1 MKGKETFRVY
11 PGTPFCDIG
20 ECPYR
25 EAIARCY
32 SRGWFLGMTATRFGP
47 DRPMERAMLAAVLH
61 RVAGCPQPPRRGLFF
76 DVSPPLLAPRPADWC
91 ACQGILLAWA
101 RGRFFPGR
109 AVSWEE
115 LLLACGGG
123 RAAPAAGRPQ
133 GNSGPEPGASPCPRT
148 CTGPCPGGRPPRRW
162 TAFSRPCPPA
172 VPPGRIG

>member
-47 DRPMERAMLAAVLH
+47 DRPLERAMLAAVLH

-76 DVSPPLLAPRPADWC
+76 DVSPPLLLRPGRGLVRLPGDSARPGPGPVLPRPGGELGGA
-91 ACQGILLAWA
+91 APGPVAVGGLPRRRGGPRGNLGPGPGLRLA
-101 RGRFFPGR
+101 RGLVP
-109 AVSWEE
+109 APV
-115 LLLACGGG
+115 LGGG
-123 RAAPAAGRPQ
+123 RPGGGQLFPAPVTGVPPAA
-133 GNSGPEPGASPCPRT
+133 
-148 CTGPCPGGRPPRRW
+148 
-162 TAFSRPCPPA
+162 
-172 VPPGRIG
+172 

>member
-32 SRGWFLGMTATRFGP
+32 SRGWFLGMAATRFGP
-47 DRPMERAMLAAVLH
+47 DRPLERAMLAAVLH

-76 DVSPPLLAPRPADWC
+76 DVFPRSYCAQAADWC
-91 ACQGILLAWA
+91 ACQGILPGLGQ
-101 RGRFFPGR
+101 GRFFPGR

-115 LLLACGGG
+115 LLLALW
-123 RAAPAAGRPQ
+123 R
-133 GNSGPEPGASPCPRT
+133 
-148 CTGPCPGGRPPRRW
+148 
-162 TAFSRPCPPA
+162 
-172 VPPGRIG
+172 

>member
-32 SRGWFLGMTATRFGP
+32 SRGWFLGMAATRFGP
-47 DRPMERAMLAAVLH
+47 DRPLERAMLAAVLH

-76 DVSPPLLAPRPADWC
+76 DVSPRSYCAQAADWC
-91 ACQGILLAWA
+91 ACQGILPGLGQ
-101 RGRFFPGR
+101 GRFFPGR

-115 LLLACGGG
+115 LLLALWRWEGCPGGG
-123 RAAPAAGRPQ
+123 EAQ
-133 GNSGPEPGASPCPRT
+133 GKSGPGPGASPCPRT

-162 TAFSRPCPPA
+162 TSFSRPSDSC
-172 VPPGRIG
+172 PPGRIK

>member
-47 DRPMERAMLAAVLH
+47 DRPLERAMLAAVLH

-76 DVSPPLLAPRPADWC
+76 DVSPHSYLR
-91 ACQGILLAWA
+91 
-101 RGRFFPGR
+101 PGR
-109 AVSWEE
+109 GLVRLLGDSARPGPGPVLPRSGGELGGAAPGPVAVGGLSRRRGGPRGN
-115 LLLACGGG
+115 LGPGPGGG
-123 RAAPAAGRPQ
+123 R
-133 GNSGPEPGASPCPRT
+133 
-148 CTGPCPGGRPPRRW
+148 PGGGQLFPAPV
-162 TAFSRPCPPA
+162 TA
-172 VPPGRIG
+172 VPSAA

>member
-47 DRPMERAMLAAVLH
+47 DRPLERAMLAAVLH

-76 DVSPPLLAPRPADWC
+76 DVSPHSYLRPGRGLVRLLGDSARPGPGPVLPRPGGELGGA
-91 ACQGILLAWA
+91 APGPVAVGGLPRRRGGPRGNLGPSPGLRLA
-101 RGRFFPGR
+101 RGLVPSP
-109 AVSWEE
+109 VP
-115 LLLACGGG
+115 GGG
-123 RAAPAAGRPQ
+123 RPGGGHLFPAPVTGVPPAA
-133 GNSGPEPGASPCPRT
+133 
-148 CTGPCPGGRPPRRW
+148 
-162 TAFSRPCPPA
+162 
-172 VPPGRIG
+172 

>member
-32 SRGWFLGMTATRFGP
+32 SRGWFLGIAATRFGP

-76 DVSPPLLAPRPADWC
+76 DVSPPLLLRPGRGLVRLPGDSARPGPGPVLPRP
-91 ACQGILLAWA
+91 G
-101 RGRFFPGR
+101 G
-109 AVSWEE
+109 E
-115 LLLACGGG
+115 LGG
-123 RAAPAAGRPQ
+123 AAP
-133 GNSGPEPGASPCPRT
+133 GPVRWEG
-148 CTGPCPGGRPPRRW
+148 CPGGGEAPGEIWARARGFALPEDLFRPL
-162 TAFSRPCPPA
+162 SRGEAAQAVDSFFPPQ
-172 VPPGRIG
+172 

>member
-32 SRGWFLGMTATRFGP
+32 SRGWFLGMAATRFGP

-76 DVSPPLLAPRPADWC
+76 DVSPRSYCAQAADWC
-91 ACQGILLAWA
+91 ACQGILPGPGPGLRLA
-101 RGRFFPGR
+101 RGLVP
-109 AVSWEE
+109 APVP
-115 LLLACGGG
+115 GGG
-123 RAAPAAGRPQ
+123 
-133 GNSGPEPGASPCPRT
+133 S
-148 CTGPCPGGRPPRRW
+148 PGGGQLFPAPV
-162 TAFSRPCPPA
+162 TA
-172 VPPGRIG
+172 VPPAA

>member
-76 DVSPPLLAPRPADWC
+76 DVFPAPTAPRPRIGAPARGFC
-91 ACQGILLAWA
+91 PAWA
-101 RGRFFPGR
+101 RAGSSP
-109 AVSWEE
+109 
-115 LLLACGGG
+115 
-123 RAAPAAGRPQ
+123 AGR
-133 GNSGPEPGASPCPRT
+133 
-148 CTGPCPGGRPPRRW
+148 
-162 TAFSRPCPPA
+162 
-172 VPPGRIG
+172 

>member
-32 SRGWFLGMTATRFGP
+32 SRGWFLGMAATRFGP

-76 DVSPPLLAPRPADWC
+76 DVFPRSYCAQAADWC
-91 ACQGILLAWA
+91 ACQGILPGLGQ
-101 RGRFFPGR
+101 GRFFPGR

-115 LLLACGGG
+115 LLRPRRRGGPRGNLGPGSGLRLARGLVPAPVPGGG
-123 RAAPAAGRPQ
+123 R
-133 GNSGPEPGASPCPRT
+133 
-148 CTGPCPGGRPPRRW
+148 PGGGQLFPAPV
-162 TAFSRPCPPA
+162 TA
-172 VPPGRIG
+172 VPPAA

>member
-32 SRGWFLGMTATRFGP
+32 SRGWFLGMAATRFGP
-47 DRPMERAMLAAVLH
+47 DRPLERAMLVAVLH

-76 DVSPPLLAPRPADWC
+76 DVSPRSYCAQAADWC
-91 ACQGILLAWA
+91 ACQGILPGLGQ
-101 RGRFFPGR
+101 GRFFPGR

-115 LLLACGGG
+115 LLLALWRWEG
-123 RAAPAAGRPQ
+123 
-133 GNSGPEPGASPCPRT
+133 
-148 CTGPCPGGRPPRRW
+148 CPGGGEAPGEIWARARGFALPEDLFRPLSW
-162 TAFSRPCPPA
+162 GEAAQAVDSFFPPQ
-172 VPPGRIG
+172 